1 LTLYAQ
7 PNLTG
12 GIDEALVQVVEA
24 VPSFIV
30 GLLFFVWGIVF
41 LGGMASQRR
50 RTGFSDTPMWA
61 TMASV
66 STMLISLMLTLKQ
79 GLISGEILGI
89 VIAVTIF
96 SGLWLFLSKG
106 RGEV

>member
-1 LTLYAQ
+1 MALYDQ

-12 GIDEALVQVVEA
+12 GLDETFVEIATA
-24 VPSFIV
+24 VPSFV
-30 GLLFFVWGIVF
+30 YSFLFFVFAIVF
-41 LGGMASQRR
+41 IGGIISQKRR
-50 RTGFSDTPMWA
+50 NGWADYPLWA
-61 TMASV
+61 TMASL
-66 STMLISLMLTLKQ
+66 STLLITLLLTLKQ
-79 GLISGEILGI
+79 GLINLEVLGI